1 MGMVLN
7 LKDRK
12 KKTFELT
19 LLDGSTVNLKKPNED
34 LIVEMEEFE
43 KGLRNVKSVKEV
55 FEGVKGMTLKILN
68 RNAEKKVF
76 DMFFFDEK
84 DEDGELL
91 YDYTVC
97 MAIFSEYSKFTQEVM
112 RNPN

>member
-7 LKDRK
+7 LKERK

-19 LLDGSTVNLKKPNED
+19 LLDGSVINLRKPSED
-34 LIVEMEEFE
+34 LIVEMEDFE
-43 KGLRNVKSVKEV
+43 KGLRNVKGVKEV
-55 FEGVKGMTLKILN
+55 FKGVKDLTLKILN
-68 RNAEKKVF
+68 RNTEKKVF
-76 DMFFFDEK
+76 DALFFEQK
-84 DEDGELL
+84 DEDDELL